1 MSSFMAHSW
10 TGFITYAATRP
21 WQLAQRSPV
30 AMVSWWR
37 PLALILL
44 ASAPDVDYLFPGLRI
59 TSGHQTLRTTH
70 SIAFVLLIASG
81 AIGCA
86 WLFGKRGHHWKIL
99 SWQILIA
106 SYSHLFLDLCTGVM
120 PLPLLYP
127 LSNATF
133 RLPFGILPSAGRI
146 QLHNY
151 FFYRNLLIEIGVLL
165 PLSISLLLL
174 LPPVTR
180 SQWRLPL
187 AFTGFVIS
195 AGFMAWAFSL
205 SR

>member
-1 MSSFMAHSW
+1 MSSFIAHSW
-10 TGFITYAATRP
+10 IGFVTYAATRP
-21 WQLAQRSPV
+21 WQLVQRSS
-30 AMVSWWR
+30 ASMVSWGR
-37 PLALILL
+37 LLALMLL

-59 TSGHQTLRTTH
+59 TSGYQTLRLTH
-70 SIAFVLLIASG
+70 SIAFVLSVAGG

-106 SYSHLFLDLCTGVM
+106 SCSHLVLDLCTGVM

-165 PLSISLLLL
+165 PLSISLLLFL
-174 LPPVTR
+174 TPVTR
-180 SQWRLPL
+180 SAWRLPV